1 MVCDEGMAVLFA
13 ALSGDVR
20 LSDVCVSLLVR
31 LTSRLVLCIANA
43 CSSARVMV
51 LLCIVFSI
59 GDDDELVVCLS
70 LLFACSSYRFF
81 VDVSFAG

>member
-1 MVCDEGMAVLFA
+1 MLLA
-13 ALSGDVR
+13 ALKRDVR
-20 LSDVCVSLLVR
+20 LCDVCVSLLVR

-43 CSSARVMV
+43 CSGARVMV

-59 GDDDELVVCLS
+59 GDDAELVVCLS